1 MRFTEQRAATPAG
14 EQRAVTSA
22 GEQRAVTS
30 AGEQRAVT
38 PVTEQRAVTPAGE
51 QRAVTPVTEQR
62 AVTPAG
68 EQPAVT
74 AVAERLVP
82 ARVTKRRATTSVT
95 DRATTSV
102 TEQRAATRV
111 TKRRAETKAR
121 LLAAAF
127 SVFAAKG
134 FGQTRIDDVCAAAGY
149 TRGAFYSNYTTLDE
163 LFFDLYDERA
173 ALIATQ
179 VTSSLTEPPLDAPV
193 EQVIERTVSTLLLDR
208 DWLLVK
214 TDFLLHAARNP
225 LLAHR
230 LAGHRDQLR
239 QAVQDRLASVRGQL
253 TLPPSL
259 DDVAAAARAVVAA
272 YDGVTVQLL
281 LDSDVSAARTWLT
294 QLLTALLT
302 R

>member
-1 MRFTEQRAATPAG
+1 M
-14 EQRAVTSA
+14 
-22 GEQRAVTS
+22 
-30 AGEQRAVT
+30 
-38 PVTEQRAVTPAGE
+38 
-51 QRAVTPVTEQR
+51 
-62 AVTPAG
+62 
-68 EQPAVT
+68 
-74 AVAERLVP
+74 
-82 ARVTKRRATTSVT
+82 
-95 DRATTSV
+95 
-102 TEQRAATRV
+102 RV

-121 LLAAAF
+121 LLEAAF

-134 FGQTRIDDVCAAAGY
+134 FGSTRIDDVCAAAGY

-179 VTSSLTEPPLDAPV
+179 VTASLTEPPLDAPV
-193 EQVIERTVSTLLLDR
+193 EDIIERTVATLLLDC

-225 LLAHR
+225 LLAAR

-253 TLPPSL
+253 ALPAPIA
-259 DDVAAAARAVVAA
+259 DVAAAAHAVVAA

-281 LDSDVSAARTWLT
+281 LDGDVPAARVWLT